1 MKPAVVDRDVIFVVV
16 VGAVDGGSARSVSY
30 VFVVVNNH
38 ERVTIK
44 LGSELCWAASAEP

>member
-30 VFVVVNNH
+30 VFVVVI
-38 ERVTIK
+38 VFVFPS
-44 LGSELCWAASAEP
+44 LV